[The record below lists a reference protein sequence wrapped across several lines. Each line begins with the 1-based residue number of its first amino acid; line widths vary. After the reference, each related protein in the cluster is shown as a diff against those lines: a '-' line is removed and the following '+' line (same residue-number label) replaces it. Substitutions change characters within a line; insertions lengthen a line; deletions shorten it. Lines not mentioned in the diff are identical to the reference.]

1 LPKILSKAFS
11 RYTTQSIP
19 GNGMSNALL
28 GYSKTNSW
36 SLMKVLLPEDRKIAI
51 ARACRLAKYPLKVR
65 RQKKSVKT
73 AKPE

>member
-1 LPKILSKAFS
+1 LSKAFS
-11 RYTTQSIP
+11 RYTPQPVP
-19 GNGMSNALL
+19 GNGISYALL

-36 SLMKVLLPEDRKIAI
+36 GLMKVLLPEDRKIAI
-51 ARACRLAKYPLKVR
+51 ARASRLAKYPLKVR